1 MDVPPPIRL
10 ARLRTKL
17 LIREARRLAGL
28 TQAELAARVGTTQS
42 AVSRWERGD
51 DEPRVSTLAKIL
63 HACGLEA
70 ELAFRARADVDR
82 AQIREHLA
90 LTPSERLDVVENV
103 AAFHAATRPRPREEV
118 PAGA

>member
-1 MDVPPPIRL
+1 MDVPAPVRL
-10 ARLRTKL
+10 ARLRTRL
-17 LIREARRLAGL
+17 LVREARRLAGL
-28 TQAELAARVGTTQS
+28 TQAELAERLGTTQS

-51 DEPRVSTLAKIL
+51 DEPRVGTLAAIL

-70 ELAFRARADVDR
+70 DLAFRARSDADR

-103 AAFHAATRPRPREEV
+103 AAFHAAARRAEPV
-118 PAGA
+118 GV